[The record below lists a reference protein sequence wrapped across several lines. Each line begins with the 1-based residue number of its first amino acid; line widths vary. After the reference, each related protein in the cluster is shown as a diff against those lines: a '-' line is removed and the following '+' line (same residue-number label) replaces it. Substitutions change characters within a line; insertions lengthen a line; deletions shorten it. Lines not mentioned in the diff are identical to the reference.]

1 MTLQFDVKMDLQKD
15 YIVLSI
21 THMDMNTNC
30 QNMNRLD
37 YQHPESDLNFLCF
50 RRMRYL
56 CVRGKESYKLGK
68 CIKLKQ
74 RHILGKYTLK

>member
-37 YQHPESDLNFLCF
+37 YQHPESDLNFF
-50 RRMRYL
+50 F
-56 CVRGKESYKLGK
+56 CVFEG
-68 CIKLKQ
+68 
-74 RHILGKYTLK
+74 